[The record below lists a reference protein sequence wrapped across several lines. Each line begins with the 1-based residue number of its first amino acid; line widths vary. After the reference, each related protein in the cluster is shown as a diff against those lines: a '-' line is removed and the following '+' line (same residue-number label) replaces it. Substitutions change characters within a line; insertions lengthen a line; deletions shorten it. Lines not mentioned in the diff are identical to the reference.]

1 MNSGKG
7 SANFPDS
14 HPEQSKG
21 ANRTQPVEE
30 IPHKATNLA
39 TFPVRFAAPMT
50 QKISKPKEIA
60 VFWTQISIFPVQKRE
75 LPTQKAIAWVKKST
89 FLIGIAAK
97 PIGKMKL

>member
-21 ANRTQPVEE
+21 ATRTQPVAE

-50 QKISKPKEIA
+50 QKIAKPKKVA
-60 VFWTQISIFPVQKRE
+60 NFWTRNSIFPVKKIE

-97 PIGKMKL
+97 PIGIMKL